1 MGGVE
6 QSKICCIVRWRHHCE
21 IMSKASTKQLYD
33 LANHMRIDTIRMT
46 CAAKS
51 GHPTSSCS
59 AAEIIATLF
68 FHEMRLSKAFPK
80 NPSSDRFV
88 LSKGHACPIL
98 YAAWHQAGHI
108 STEDIMNLRKLT
120 CDLEG
125 HPTPRLDFIDV
136 ATGSLGQG
144 LSCAAG
150 MAYAGKYIDKASYRV
165 YCLLG
170 DGECAEGSVWEAA
183 GFASFYKLDNLVAVV
198 DMNRLGQTQ
207 ETMFGHQVDSL
218 SKRFQSFGFH
228 VVVIDGNC
236 VEELL
241 SAYSDARQTTNRPT
255 AIIAKTLKGKGI
267 AGIEDENNWHG
278 KPVPEN
284 TIEAIRER
292 FVYKTDV
299 IGKFESKPLIVD
311 APDVKLPIGKLKIV
325 EPAYK
330 IGEKTW
336 NFTVFSVAT
345 REAYGTALVKLG
357 DVCPRIFGLDGD
369 TKNSTFS
376 EKLLKKHPDQF
387 IECFIAE
394 QNLVGV
400 AVGLQCRD
408 RVIPFVSTFAAFFTR
423 AADQL
428 RMAAVSFA
436 NLKCVGSHVGVSIGE
451 DGPSQMGLEDIAL
464 FRAIPSSVVFYPTDA
479 VAAERA
485 TELAANIRGIVFI
498 RTGRLAC
505 PVIYDN
511 NEVFEIGKGKIV
523 RDGSSPKALI
533 IGAGVTLYEALK
545 AAEKLE
551 SENVEVI
558 VMDLFTIKPL
568 DEDLIIQSAKRA
580 QNRII
585 TVEDHYQAGGI
596 GEAVCQAVSAKD
608 IHVFSL
614 FVLDVPHSGPPDALL
629 DKYGI
634 SARCIVDAVLHAIH
648 PPN

>member
-1 MGGVE
+1 MG
-6 QSKICCIVRWRHHCE
+6 KIDIQ
-21 IMSKASTKQLYD
+21 QLD
-33 LANHMRIDTIRMT
+33 DVANHLRIDSIKMT

-68 FHEMRLSKAFPK
+68 FNEMKFDKTFPK

-88 LSKGHACPIL
+88 LSKGHACPVL

-108 STEDIMNLRKLT
+108 STSDMMNIRKVT

-150 MAYAGKYIDKASYRV
+150 MAYAGKYIDNASYRV

-183 GFASFYKLDNLVAVV
+183 AFASYYKLDNLVAIV

-207 ETMFGHQVDSL
+207 QTMLGHDADAMA
-218 SKRFQSFGFH
+218 KRFESFGCH
-228 VVVIDGNC
+228 TVVVNGCN
-236 VEELL
+236 VVELL
-241 SAYSDARQTTNRPT
+241 NAYNIARQTKDRPT

-267 AGIEDENNWHG
+267 IGIEDEDNWHG
-278 KPVPEN
+278 KPVPES
-284 TIEAIRER
+284 TIEAIEQRLMNKADIAGTLQINLP
-292 FVYKTDV
+292 VN
-299 IGKFESKPLIVD
+299 D
-311 APDVKLPIGKLKIV
+311 APNVQLPIGHIKMASP
-325 EPAYK
+325 EY
-330 IGEKTW
+330 
-336 NFTVFSVAT
+336 TVGDKVAT
-345 REAYGTALVKLG
+345 RQAYGIALAKLG
-357 DVCPRIFGLDGD
+357 DACPRIIGLDGD

-376 EKLLKKHPDQF
+376 ENLLKKHPGQF
-387 IECFIAE
+387 VECFIAE

-408 RVIPFVSTFAAFFTR
+408 RAIPFASTFAAFFTR

-436 NLKCVGSHVGVSIGE
+436 NIKCVGSHVGVSIGE

-464 FRAIPSSVVFYPTDA
+464 FRTIPGSIVFYPTDA

-485 TELAANIRGIVFI
+485 TELAANTRGIAFI
-498 RTGRLAC
+498 RTGRPAC
-505 PVIYDN
+505 PVIYGND
-511 NEVFEIGKGKIV
+511 EKFEIGKGKIV
-523 RDGSSPKALI
+523 HDATKPKVLI
-533 IGAGVTLYEALK
+533 IGAGITLYEAKK
-545 AAEKLE
+545 AADKLQ
-551 SENVEVI
+551 SKSVEVI
-558 VMDLFTIKPL
+558 VMDPFTIKPL
-568 DEDLIIQSAKRA
+568 DKDLIVKSARRA
-580 QNRII
+580 ENRII

-596 GEAVCQAVSAKD
+596 GEAVCQAVSDQKD
-608 IHVFSL
+608 IRVRSL
-614 FVLDVPHSGPPDALL
+614 FVLDVPHSGPSDVLL
-629 DKYGI
+629 EKYGI
-634 SARCIVDAVLHAIH
+634 SAKCIVDAVHQFIH

>member
-1 MGGVE
+1 MGKIDIE
-6 QSKICCIVRWRHHCE
+6 QLNDI
-21 IMSKASTKQLYD
+21 
-33 LANHMRIDTIRMT
+33 ANHLRIDSIRMT

-59 AAEIIATLF
+59 AAEIVATLF
-68 FHEMRLSKAFPK
+68 FNEMKFDKAFPK
-80 NPSSDRFV
+80 NPSADRFV
-88 LSKGHACPIL
+88 LSKGHACPVL

-108 STEDIMNLRKLT
+108 STADMMNIRKIT

-170 DGECAEGSVWEAA
+170 DGECAEA
-183 GFASFYKLDNLVAVV
+183 FASYYKLDNLVAIV

-207 ETMFGHQVDSL
+207 QTMLGHDADTMA
-218 SKRFQSFGFH
+218 KRFESFGCH
-228 VVVIDGNC
+228 AIIVDGSNVVD
-236 VEELL
+236 LL
-241 SAYSDARQTTNRPT
+241 NAYDIARQTKGKPT
-255 AIIAKTLKGKGI
+255 VIVAKTLKGRGI
-267 AGIEDENNWHG
+267 VGIEDEGNWHG

-284 TIEAIRER
+284 TIEAIEQRLMNKEDIAGTLQIKQP
-292 FVYKTDV
+292 VN
-299 IGKFESKPLIVD
+299 D
-311 APDVKLPIGKLKIV
+311 APCVRLPLGCIKMAPP
-325 EPAYK
+325 EYK
-330 IGEKTW
+330 IGDK
-336 NFTVFSVAT
+336 VAT
-345 REAYGTALVKLG
+345 RQAYGIALAKLG
-357 DVCPRIFGLDGD
+357 DACPRIIGLDGD

-376 EKLLKKHPDQF
+376 ENLLKKHPEQF
-387 IECFIAE
+387 VECFIAE

-408 RVIPFVSTFAAFFTR
+408 RAIPFASTFAAFFTR

-436 NLKCVGSHVGVSIGE
+436 NIKCAGSHVGVSIGE

-464 FRAIPSSVVFYPTDA
+464 FRTIPGSIVFYPSDA

-485 TELAANIRGIVFI
+485 TELAANTRGIAFI
-498 RTGRLAC
+498 RTGRPAC
-505 PVIYDN
+505 PVIYSND
-511 NEVFEIGKGKIV
+511 EKFEIGKGKII
-523 RDGSSPKALI
+523 RDGSEPKMLI
-533 IGAGVTLYEALK
+533 IGAGITLYEAIK
-545 AAEKLE
+545 AADKLQ

-558 VMDLFTIKPL
+558 VMDPFTIKPL
-568 DEDLIIQSAKRA
+568 DKDLIIKSARRA
-580 QNRII
+580 ENRII

-596 GEAVCQAVSAKD
+596 GEAVCQAVSDQKD
-608 IHVFSL
+608 IHVRSL
-614 FVLDVPHSGPPDALL
+614 FVLDIPHSGPPDALL
-629 DKYGI
+629 EKYGI
-634 SARCIVDAVLHAIH
+634 SAKCIVDAVHQFIH